1 MKKFAPI
8 ALNLLVITLV
18 AYLAADAFYQVAES
32 KVGAMPVVLAEVS
45 PQASQAPQKT
55 SPYSEYKRSVVQ
67 RDLFHTI
74 KPKEPAVAPPP
85 KPVED
90 IDLTSLKL
98 SLLGTITGPEKYACA
113 FIEDTKAR
121 SSDLYRIGDDVQ
133 GAQLRQIMRGKVVLH
148 VNGRDELLV
157 MDDDEKKARRRGP
170 SSGPAPVQDSS
181 GRDFKVGKEQIN
193 NALQNINQLMTQ
205 INVRPVFEDGKPAGL
220 MLRRIKPNSIFK
232 EMGLE
237 DGDVIQGINDRE
249 IQDTEDIL
257 SLYQSLKNAEE
268 VSLQIKRGGTPTSL
282 NYSFE

>member
-1 MKKFAPI
+1 MT
-8 ALNLLVITLV
+8 V
-18 AYLAADAFYQVAES
+18 DAFYQVAES
-32 KVGAMPVVLAEVS
+32 KVGAMPVVMAEVR
-45 PQASQAPQKT
+45 PQASRPAEKAAPF
-55 SPYSEYKRSVVQ
+55 SVYKRSVVQ

-74 KPKEPAVAPPP
+74 KPKEPDVAPPAQ
-85 KPVED
+85 PVED

-98 SLLGTITGPEKYACA
+98 SLLGTITGPEKYARA

-121 SSDLYRIGDDVQ
+121 SSGVYRLGEDVQ
-133 GAQLRQIMRGKVVLH
+133 GAELRKIMRGKVVLR

-170 SSGPAPVQDSS
+170 SGRPEPVRDAS
-181 GRDFKVGKEQIN
+181 GRDFKVGREQVN
-193 NALQNINQLMTQ
+193 NALKNINQLMTQ

-237 DGDVIQGINDRE
+237 DGDVIQGINDRD
-249 IQDTEDIL
+249 IKDTEDIL

-268 VSLQIKRGGTPTSL
+268 VSLQIKRGGNPTSL